1 MKSLHTNCRNQP
13 IKILLKYPKFFNQQM
28 GTYSIKLWVP
38 VYFTIQSL
46 LAKKTRLLCTKQK
59 AGEQQAGYRALH
71 CRSFR
76 KHINFIINDKLFG
89 KIATPQSS
97 FSVNSLPHMQII
109 QVIRLWTIKLYIHL
123 LYIKIIGWKVMTP
136 LVGKKM
142 Q

>member
-1 MKSLHTNCRNQP
+1 MQNIFCFRSSTVYLPESTKETNKKIEWKNMIIVFLKKSTKPQ
-13 IKILLKYPKFFNQQM
+13 IWKFFNQQM

-59 AGEQQAGYRALH
+59 AGKQQAGYRALH

-97 FSVNSLPHMQII
+97 FSVNSLPQSVVFSTKRHNS
-109 QVIRLWTIKLYIHL
+109 
-123 LYIKIIGWKVMTP
+123 P
-136 LVGKKM
+136 
-142 Q
+142 